1 MGAVTYPHPD
11 VEHYIERHFVP
22 VQFNVV
28 ERPESMDRFNS
39 SWTPSLIVQDAEG
52 REYRRSL
59 GYLDPMRFLGEMALA
74 RLLEKIHRRDYAG
87 ASDRAA
93 EAIELTKGDPTR
105 EPEALYFGSVV
116 DYKVAN
122 DAAKLIEGWTSLLTR
137 FPDSDWAKKVEFIRK

>member
-39 SWTPSLIVQDAEG
+39 SWTPSLIVHDAEG

-74 RLLEKIHRRDYAG
+74 RLLEKVHRRDYAG
-87 ASDRAA
+87 ARDRAA
-93 EAIELTKGDPTR
+93 EAIELTKGDRPGNRKPSTSGRWWTTR
-105 EPEALYFGSVV
+105 WRTMRASSSRAGR
-116 DYKVAN
+116 AC
-122 DAAKLIEGWTSLLTR
+122 
-137 FPDSDWAKKVEFIRK
+137 